1 MDQLL
6 PQPKHTLVSS
16 SSERRSVGKSA
27 FVRRSSEFPLSSSRS
42 LWQWPP
48 QRSVQQ
54 ECSHSEKEI
63 LLQKK
68 PTSSESSA
76 GEQSASAKKT
86 GVDLIS
92 PPSKKARLVSS
103 SKLPCQR
110 SPPQLV
116 HESRPSNTK
125 HTSESASRESSSMA
139 ETASVTMKD
148 IDFIEPSKT
157 LIIDLVTPPCAESRP
172 SSSSQASWQQS
183 PSQPFHELPRSQKT
197 KVLPQSQNARVASSR
212 ERISS
217 GRSAPATG
225 RVIDLDAT
233 LCSKAHLTL
242 SSQPLQPKVP
252 RGSVAQS
259 LVNSVSSP
267 GNSAWASAR
276 PVSHPSSNCQSAR
289 NEALEQD
296 AEMVLG
302 SYYNR

>member
-27 FVRRSSEFPLSSSRS
+27 FGRRSSEFPLSSSRS

-63 LLQKK
+63 LPQKK
-68 PTSSESSA
+68 PTSSQSSA

-148 IDFIEPSKT
+148 IDLIVPSKT
-157 LIIDLVTPPCAESRP
+157 LVIDLVTPPCAESRP
-172 SSSSQASWQQS
+172 SSSSQASWQRS
-183 PSQPFHELPRSQKT
+183 PSQSFHELPRSQRT
-197 KVLPQSQNARVASSR
+197 KLLPQSQHARVSSSR

-225 RVIDLDAT
+225 RVIDLDAA
-233 LCSKAHLTL
+233 LCSKAHLAL
-242 SSQPLQPKVP
+242 SSRPLQPKVP

-259 LVNSVSSP
+259 LVNSVANP

-302 SYYNR
+302 PHYNR